1 MPGVSMPRTLRPASG
16 SPPGWHPYL
25 AAGSWRQVGWPL
37 SAGLQPTMAELR
49 ETEEGDPLYPKRRM
63 KDWDRSWD
71 REPLAV
77 VKVATE
83 EQVPLPRLFSIPP
96 TTRRSLKLVFKQQ
109 FFPQDIKVRVC
120 TPSSD
125 PCRKTL
131 GPQGCPAVGSRE

>member
-1 MPGVSMPRTLRPASG
+1 M
-16 SPPGWHPYL
+16 
-25 AAGSWRQVGWPL
+25 GWPL

-83 EQVPLPRLFSIPP
+83 EQVQSLRLVCHPGVEMRANLKSISHRCYLFEIACVRELTKQTIHLPLGCLQGGILP
-96 TTRRSLKLVFKQQ
+96 TTRSSFKSVFKQEV
-109 FFPQDIKVRVC
+109 F
-120 TPSSD
+120 S
-125 PCRKTL
+125 
-131 GPQGCPAVGSRE
+131 

>member
-1 MPGVSMPRTLRPASG
+1 
-16 SPPGWHPYL
+16 
-25 AAGSWRQVGWPL
+25 
-37 SAGLQPTMAELR
+37 MAELR
-49 ETEEGDPLYPKRRM
+49 ETEDGDPLYPKRRM

-109 FFPQDIKVRVC
+109 FSPRISSLKC
-120 TPSSD
+120 TRRLFTP
-125 PCRKTL
+125 
-131 GPQGCPAVGSRE
+131 VGKPWVPRDVQP